1 MERKRRG
8 KWLENHQIN
17 TTYIYVYVNA
27 LSIEKN
33 MRITYVMSLSVT
45 NRKSIHIY
53 IANIYNIRNEH
64 ICGSGMYIYILYVNA
79 IDWIRAI
86 VSGRKKQH
94 FHRLYGGM
102 KNVFVWVFFVM
113 NKYIRLFA
121 FYILLFYMEP

>member
-86 VSGRKKQH
+86 VSGRKKTTFSQTLWWNEKC
-94 FHRLYGGM
+94 FRLG
-102 KNVFVWVFFVM
+102 FFC
-113 NKYIRLFA
+113 Y
-121 FYILLFYMEP
+121 E